1 MESFADAEWPMG
13 WYIIILELYSWLAM
27 NSIAILN
34 WCGTGSLGLPIL
46 FYVVAG
52 VLEVLE
58 LVSDGLWVGGEI
70 ARRTVVVS
78 IDRDWRGRMSVI
90 FPALCVHSI
99 LLGTTIAQGAWRADR
114 NLWHFKFFSPG
125 RIDTSR

>member
-1 MESFADAEWPMG
+1 M
-13 WYIIILELYSWLAM
+13 
-27 NSIAILN
+27 
-34 WCGTGSLGLPIL
+34 GSLGLPIL

-78 IDRDWRGRMSVI
+78 IDRD
-90 FPALCVHSI
+90 
-99 LLGTTIAQGAWRADR
+99 
-114 NLWHFKFFSPG
+114 
-125 RIDTSR
+125 